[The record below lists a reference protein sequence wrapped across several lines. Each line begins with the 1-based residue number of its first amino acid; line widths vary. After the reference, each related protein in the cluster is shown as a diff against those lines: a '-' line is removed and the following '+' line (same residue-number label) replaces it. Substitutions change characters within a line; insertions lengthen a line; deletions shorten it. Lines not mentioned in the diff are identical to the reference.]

1 MKKLFFLSVLAS
13 ILLTAAG
20 LHPDSSQAKAGKL
33 ILKEN
38 GIPNQYI
45 VVLNQDVVGKDLAQP
60 TVESNARYLASLY
73 GGNVKKV
80 FSSAIEGFTSEM
92 SAEQAKLL
100 SREQSVLVVEQDAP
114 ISIQSTQLAPQW
126 NLDRIDQRNMPLD
139 SSYNYT
145 ATGNGVHAYI
155 IDTGIWPTHVEF
167 GGRASVAYD
176 NVGDGQN
183 GVDCNGHGTHVAG
196 IIGAATWGV
205 AKNVYLHGVR
215 VLPCSGNGQISNLI
229 DGIDWV
235 TQHHQN
241 PAVANISAAAMGT
254 SPSLETALT
263 NSINSGVTYSVA
275 AGNNAMDACN
285 FTPARTPA
293 ALTVGGSDEFDLRA
307 RYSNYGTCIDL
318 FAPGNLI
325 VSTWAGSDTATNNLS
340 GTSMSAPMVAGVAAL
355 YLENNPTAGP
365 SAVAQAIMSSAT
377 NGVLTTNDTTSPNKL
392 LYSWVNGVAPPP
404 PTPTPTPT
412 VTPTPSPTPTPN
424 NKARVTIKKKT
435 QSTSTTSQSDTEFPY
450 SAVRLSTSSFMLQD
464 NQDYIDTN
472 VDPTTMQDP
481 VVVTEAP
488 VAGWKLASISCVDTA
503 GGTVNASVD
512 LANAKVSL
520 AAADSQQIECT
531 FTSEPLS
538 PTAAPVT
545 VGGRIVDLAGRG
557 AMGIQLGLFDPTT
570 GQTRYALTNSF
581 GYYYFDNVTAG
592 HTYLM
597 QVYSKRYTL
606 RFDSVVLN
614 VTNDMFDENFVVSSA
629 GS

>member
-60 TVESNARYLASLY
+60 TVESNSRYLASLY